1 MSQIE
6 NDNFTTYNR
15 QQNPNIDNNNI
26 PLIKTKKFIIIIIIT
41 ISVLVIAAILI
52 SVLVIVNKNDKENK
66 NNKGELNNNEE
77 SNNKEESNNN
87 EELNNNEESINNYVI
102 PQFSI
107 ENIQKTKYCLNSI
120 IKLNCLNLNYYP
132 DITNTDISFE
142 FPIEGSR
149 TKYNS
154 DSIIGNIIEK
164 SIPFKSNFW
173 KCYIKG

>member
-66 NNKGELNNNEE
+66 NNK
-77 SNNKEESNNN
+77 